1 MSFIAPSI
9 QVSETYDQGQRILRM
24 IDLVVVIEAELSW
37 QIPGMT
43 RFVVDPICTNINDVK
58 PAPTPAK
65 LP

>member
-1 MSFIAPSI
+1 MSLNAPGI
-9 QVSETYDQGQRILRM
+9 QVSETYDQGQKTLRM
-24 IDLVVVIEAELSW
+24 IDLVVVREAELSW
-37 QIPGMT
+37 QVPGMT

>member
-1 MSFIAPSI
+1 
-9 QVSETYDQGQRILRM
+9 M
-24 IDLVVVIEAELSW
+24 IDLVVVTEAELSW